1 MINRTSPMVE
11 IARSPNTTPA
21 RKAVPTALRRL
32 AFGLALGVGVGACN
46 APALNE
52 PAAAPASN
60 LPPVKVDLP
69 PLIKLEGSLPPET
82 HPDLKMR
89 VDGLLAR
96 REKYLGQ
103 KVLVRGYVFDK
114 FQCPKEAK
122 RCERPHVWLA
132 DTPAGGDKKL
142 MLVGLSEEMVALLP
156 EGEPQVVTGRF
167 DRTSDDGFVQS
178 TGLLIYE
185 SVEGIEDPVKKANA
199 EIERRRHPR

>member
-1 MINRTSPMVE
+1 MTSN
-11 IARSPNTTPA
+11 AHLAGSASASPCSPVA
-21 RKAVPTALRRL
+21 RL
-32 AFGLALGVGVGACN
+32 AKRVAVLCALGSAPVACN

-114 FQCPKEAK
+114 FQCPKEATK
-122 RCERPHVWLA
+122 CERPHVWLA

-156 EGEPQVVTGRF
+156 EGEPQVITGRF
-167 DRTSDDGFVQS
+167 DRTSSDGFVQS

-185 SVEGIEDPVKKANA
+185 SVEGIEDPAKKAA
-199 EIERRRHPR
+199 EEAEKRRERRR

>member
-1 MINRTSPMVE
+1 MLEDTR
-11 IARSPNTTPA
+11 RPNAAMPLG
-21 RKAVPTALRRL
+21 RVSKMLGRL
-32 AFGLALGVGVGACN
+32 AVGFALAGGAVACQ

-96 REKYLGQ
+96 RDKYLGQ

-156 EGEPQVVTGRF
+156 EGEPQVITGNF
-167 DRTSDDGFVQS
+167 ERTSDDGFVQS
-178 TGLLIYE
+178 TGLLVYE